1 MKIPVLFEIDPDL
14 DHATGTVHPFCSE
27 ACLLAFI
34 DRPDFVD
41 IITPGCIFEEGDG
54 DTADFDGC
62 ICTECCGPL
71 PLATTYEVVVGNIGT
86 VYSGHSQSE
95 ANAKFDFYVADS
107 KTGIGRSGGE
117 SVYLMEDCEPVREYQ
132 GPADD
137 EN

>member
-1 MKIPVLFEIDPDL
+1 MLY
-14 DHATGTVHPFCSE
+14 
-27 ACLLAFI
+27 
-34 DRPDFVD
+34 
-41 IITPGCIFEEGDG
+41 
-54 DTADFDGC
+54 
-62 ICTECCGPL
+62 
-71 PLATTYEVVVGNIGT
+71 TYEVVVGNIGT